1 VYGYDHD
8 ADYNGHND
16 YDGDDYDDGDDY
28 EYHNLNSTRAQ

>member
-1 VYGYDHD
+1 MYGYDHD